1 MVLDALGDGLRGA
14 LKKISNALFV
24 DEKLINELVKDLQRT
39 LLQADV
45 SVKLVFALAKTIKK
59 RILEDE
65 TPKGLT
71 KKEALVNILYEELT
85 AFLGGEGSKITLSKK
100 PYLIMLV
107 GLFGNGK
114 TTQAG
119 KIAKYYVKRGKRVLC
134 VQTDTWRPA
143 AAMQL
148 ETLAKQAQAD
158 YAGNPQAKRPQDILR
173 QYQDRFHAYDI
184 VIVDTAGRDSLN
196 DELIAELK
204 DISSAVSA
212 DEILL
217 TLAADVGQSAEK
229 QAQLFKDTC
238 GVTGVVISKMDG
250 TAKGG
255 GALSACAVTGAPVK
269 FIGVGEKI
277 DDLEEFDPKRFVGI
291 LLGMGDLQGL
301 LEKVQESINVDDAQD
316 LGKRLLKGDFSLL
329 DLYEQTQAIA
339 KMGPLTKVMGM
350 IPGMSNLSIPKE
362 ALEGQQQ
369 KLEIWKIIMNSCT
382 RRELEDPSIIHQERI
397 DRIAKGA
404 GVSSSEVRDMLA
416 AYKKSKKMM
425 KGLRGQLGGANGMSE
440 KKMEQMMTR
449 SGGMGGLMKQMSSV
463 MRKR

>member
-143 AAMQL
+143 AFDQL
-148 ETLAKQAQAD
+148 
-158 YAGNPQAKRPQDILR
+158 
-173 QYQDRFHAYDI
+173 
-184 VIVDTAGRDSLN
+184 
-196 DELIAELK
+196 
-204 DISSAVSA
+204 
-212 DEILL
+212 
-217 TLAADVGQSAEK
+217 
-229 QAQLFKDTC
+229 
-238 GVTGVVISKMDG
+238 
-250 TAKGG
+250 
-255 GALSACAVTGAPVK
+255 
-269 FIGVGEKI
+269 
-277 DDLEEFDPKRFVGI
+277 
-291 LLGMGDLQGL
+291 
-301 LEKVQESINVDDAQD
+301 
-316 LGKRLLKGDFSLL
+316 
-329 DLYEQTQAIA
+329 
-339 KMGPLTKVMGM
+339 
-350 IPGMSNLSIPKE
+350 
-362 ALEGQQQ
+362 
-369 KLEIWKIIMNSCT
+369 
-382 RRELEDPSIIHQERI
+382 
-397 DRIAKGA
+397 
-404 GVSSSEVRDMLA
+404 
-416 AYKKSKKMM
+416 
-425 KGLRGQLGGANGMSE
+425 
-440 KKMEQMMTR
+440 
-449 SGGMGGLMKQMSSV
+449 
-463 MRKR
+463 